1 MSHLTAF
8 VVEDDKN
15 LALAFAEALEE
26 TGYAAEVIYD
36 GRTALKRLAETVPDI
51 VILDLHIPHV
61 KGDEVLEYMR
71 SDDKLKDVKRVIVA
85 TADSSRASHLGEI
98 ADLVLLKPVGFR
110 QLKDL
115 AARLRPK

>member
-1 MSHLTAF
+1 MTNLSAL
-8 VVEDDKN
+8 VVEDDKH

-26 TGYAAEVIYD
+26 AEYIPVVVND
-36 GRTALKRLAETVPDI
+36 GRSALEHLEENIPAI

-61 KGDEVLEYMR
+61 RGTEILDHMR
-71 SDDKLKDVKRVIVA
+71 SSDRLRDVRVIVA
-85 TADSSRASHLGEI
+85 TADVDLAGKLKTQ

-115 AARLRPK
+115 ATRLRP